1 MKPANRAL
9 EKLRHLMGQEAADE
23 LVATTM
29 RRAGL
34 KSLGDPDDLAKFAEE
49 LIRAGG
55 LIEAVGRA
63 IKIQALLA
71 GAKPLAPTGTD
82 RR

>member
-1 MKPANRAL
+1 MKPAHRAV
-9 EKLRHLMGQEAADE
+9 EKLRHILGNEAADE

-29 RRAGL
+29 RRVGL
-34 KSLGDPDDLAKFAEE
+34 KDLSAPDDLAKFAEE
-49 LIRAGG
+49 LIRTGG
-55 LIEAVGRA
+55 LVEAVGRA

-71 GAKPLAPTGTD
+71 GAKSLAPTGSD